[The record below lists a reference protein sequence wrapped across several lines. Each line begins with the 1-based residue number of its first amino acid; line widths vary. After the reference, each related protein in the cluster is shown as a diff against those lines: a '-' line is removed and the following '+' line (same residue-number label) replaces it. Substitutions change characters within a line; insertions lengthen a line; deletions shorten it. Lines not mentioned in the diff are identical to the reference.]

1 MDDLDARLAYVL
13 GRRIRRTRRDQEL
26 SQEAVAWVAGIHRT
40 QISLYEHGQ
49 RMPLIATFVRLAGG
63 VGVSPCTLLDGIS
76 WEGGESRSGGFVF
89 PDRGGG
95 LFLTPPEDER
105 DG

>member
-1 MDDLDARLAYVL
+1 MDESDARLAYVL
-13 GRRIRRTRRDQEL
+13 GRRIRRIRRDQEL

-63 VGVSPCTLLDGIS
+63 VGVSPCTLLDGIT
-76 WEGGESRSGGFVF
+76 WEGSESHGGGFVF
-89 PDRGGG
+89 PDQGRGI
-95 LFLTPPEDER
+95 FRTPPEDER

>member
-1 MDDLDARLAYVL
+1 MDEFDARLAYVV
-13 GRRIRRTRRDQEL
+13 GRRIRRIRRDQEL

-63 VGVSPCTLLDGIS
+63 VGVSPCTLLDGIA
-76 WEGGESRSGGFVF
+76 WEGSESRTGGFVP
-89 PDRGGG
+89 PDQGG
-95 LFLTPPEDER
+95 DR
-105 DG
+105 R

>member
-1 MDDLDARLAYVL
+1 MDESDARLAYVL
-13 GRRIRRTRRDQEL
+13 GRRIRRIRRDQEL

-49 RMPLIATFVRLAGG
+49 RMPLIASFVRLAGG
-63 VGVSPCTLLDGIS
+63 VGVSPCTLLDGIT
-76 WEGGESRSGGFVF
+76 WEGGESRGGGFVL
-89 PDRGGG
+89 PDQGGG
-95 LFLTPPEDER
+95 LFPTPPEDKR

>member
-1 MDDLDARLAYVL
+1 MDGSDARLAYVV
-13 GRRIRRTRRDQEL
+13 GRRIRRIRRDQEL

-63 VGVSPCTLLDGIS
+63 VGVSPSTLLDGIT
-76 WEGGESRSGGFVF
+76 WEGGESHSGGFVF
-89 PDRGGG
+89 PDQGG
-95 LFLTPPEDER
+95 DR
-105 DG
+105 R